1 MEFDEEGYVVKKT
14 VALLMISLMLFS
26 LVSCSVN
33 KLEKPETNLEFW
45 IGENV
50 DDVDFSTYQEKYRY
64 GFMGSGR
71 QYYGTGYAP
80 TTDENG
86 QQLDP
91 EYCVIYT
98 VAPFPDYTSRKCHI
112 TEIYISDPDV
122 NIYGLTINSSNDDIE
137 STMKNNGFES
147 VEIGNVGYKEWVK
160 GKYHIQ
166 FLDGYIGIGVD
177 VSNFWKIQF

>member
-1 MEFDEEGYVVKKT
+1 MKKA

-98 VAPFPDYTSRKCHI
+98 VAPYPDYLSRKCHI
-112 TEIYISDPDV
+112 TGIYISDPDV
-122 NIYGLTINSSNDDIE
+122 NIYGLTINSSTEDIE
-137 STMKNNGFES
+137 ETMKNNGFQS
-147 VEIGNVGYKEWVK
+147 LEIGNMGHKQWVK